1 MALHLIAPINL
12 DSPWPCLVLAL
23 SIAFPFVPIPAV
35 LQDNTVCTLYTS
47 CMVYYESCWDM
58 ATPEYLT

>member
-35 LQDNTVCTLYTS
+35 LQDSTVCTLYTS
-47 CMVYYESCWDM
+47 CMV
-58 ATPEYLT
+58 